1 MCPNSNVP
9 VFSRF
14 GITKMGFMMVA
25 IEVAKKHASIGT
37 LLRCACAFGA
47 KEIIVVGW
55 SVYSTYGAHGAQ
67 KHLPI
72 RHFYT
77 WMEALHYIKI
87 ERGCDV
93 VGIASSVS
101 ATSTAIFDVEYK
113 SGNVCFVVE
122 NKLGS
127 HLPSVCDRLCHVPIP
142 NLGEESIVHMDSKDS
157 ACLQHFCTHSTFQTI
172 PYRDGKHQV
181 NGNVAIQTRGQN
193 DRKPHH
199 NLLNLELEAFDS
211 FHLFTF
217 HEQY

>member
-1 MCPNSNVP
+1 
-9 VFSRF
+9 
-14 GITKMGFMMVA
+14 MGFMIVA
-25 IEVAKKHASIGT
+25 IEIAKKHVSIGT

-47 KEIIVVGW
+47 KEIIVVGC

-67 KHLPI
+67 KHMPI

-77 WMEALHYIKI
+77 WVEALHYIKI
-87 ERGCDV
+87 ERECEV

-101 ATSTAIFDVEYK
+101 ASSTAIFDVEYK

-127 HLPSVCDRLCHVPIP
+127 QLQSVCDKLCHVPIP
-142 NLGEESIVHMDSKDS
+142 NLGEESVVHMDSKVS
-157 ACLQHFCTHSTFQTI
+157 ACLQHFCTYSTFQTI
-172 PYRDGKHQV
+172 PYIDGKHQM
-181 NGNVAIQTRGQN
+181 NGAVAIQIRGPN
-193 DRKPHH
+193 DRKP
-199 NLLNLELEAFDS
+199 NQNPVNQELEAFDS